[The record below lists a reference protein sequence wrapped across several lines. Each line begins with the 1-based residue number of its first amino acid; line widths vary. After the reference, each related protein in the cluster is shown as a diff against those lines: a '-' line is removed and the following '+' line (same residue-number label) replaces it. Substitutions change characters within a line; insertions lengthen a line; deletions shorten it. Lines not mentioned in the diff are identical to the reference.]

1 MQKFIKLMFKIIL
14 SIISILLIIS
24 AILIECMCQ
33 LTYVRNPSDLNTP
46 RIIAICLF
54 FLGILI
60 QPEWLKKENKN
71 G

>member
-1 MQKFIKLMFKIIL
+1 
-14 SIISILLIIS
+14 
-24 AILIECMCQ
+24 MCQ

-54 FLGILI
+54 LLGIVI
-60 QPEWLKKENKN
+60 QPEWLKKEDNN

>member
-54 FLGILI
+54 LLGILI
-60 QPEWLKKENKN
+60 QPKWLKKENKD

>member
-1 MQKFIKLMFKIIL
+1 MQKFLIVMFKIVQ
-14 SIISILLIIS
+14 SIISVLLMIS

-54 FLGILI
+54 LLGIII
-60 QPEWLKKENKN
+60 QPEWLKKENKD